1 MKIPVGLPLH
11 AGSCRFG
18 INKLIFMYIT
28 VGVIAVLGSTFTGH
42 YEPVEE
48 ICEVLDEIEMAT
60 GVDIGVHVDAAGGG
74 LVAPFVDSNIG
85 PW

>member
-1 MKIPVGLPLH
+1 MKILVGLPLN
-11 AGSCRFG
+11 APLCRFV
-18 INKLIFMYIT
+18 INKLIFMCIT

-42 YEPVEE
+42 YEPVEK

-60 GVDIGVHVDAAGGG
+60 GVDVGVHVDAAGGG
-74 LVAPFVDSNIG
+74 LVAPFVDNNIG